1 MRCLTLREDGVFVV
15 AAYDIVD
22 NVRRARVATALKNF
36 GERVQYSVFECI
48 LDERRTTAMV
58 GEVRRLLDEEQDTFR
73 VYRFCEGCRKAIQVV
88 GRGVITEDRNVFIV
102 G

>member
-1 MRCLTLREDGVFVV
+1 MFVV

-22 NVRRARVATALKNF
+22 DARRTKVATALKNY

-48 LDERRTTAMV
+48 LDERRTAAMV
-58 GEVRRLLDEEQDTFR
+58 GEVRRLLDDEQDTFR
-73 VYRFCEGCRKAIQVV
+73 VYRLCEGCRKNIEVV
-88 GRGVITEDRNVFIV
+88 GRGVVTEDQDIFIV